1 MPYITTQAIVL
12 HTADYR
18 ENDRMLSLLS
28 PEHGKLDALCRGCK
42 KPQSPLM
49 SAAQPFSYGE
59 YVLYQSKGRMTVT
72 SFNLI
77 DSFYPLRE
85 DYERLRYAACMLEIM
100 QLQAL
105 PGEGSPKLFLLLA
118 RSLKRLC
125 YMPLEPRAVTAAFLL
140 MDAALSG
147 WRPQLDVCV
156 HCGKPIPAGEPAFF
170 DIDGGGLRHRDCV
183 DGNTPV
189 LPLTAGQTAWLR
201 DVMRNGVEKTE
212 MPARDAPLLPLLHYL
227 EDRLDTRIKAAKG
240 LR

>member
-18 ENDRMLSLLS
+18 DNDRMLSLLS
-28 PEHGKLDALCRGCK
+28 PEHGQLDALCRGCK

-59 YVLYQSKGRMTVT
+59 YVLYQAKGRMTVT
-72 SFNLI
+72 SFELI

-85 DYERLRYAACMLEIM
+85 DYERLRYAACMLEVM
-100 QLQAL
+100 HVQAL
-105 PGEGSPKLFLLLA
+105 PGEGSSKLFLLLA

-125 YMPLEPRAVTAAFLL
+125 YLPLDPRAVTAAFFL

-147 WRPQLDVCV
+147 WRPRLDACI
-156 HCGKPIPAGEPAFF
+156 HCGRILPANEAAFL
-170 DIDGGGLRHRDCV
+170 DIDGGGLRCRDCV
-183 DGNTPV
+183 SADMPA
-189 LPLTAGQTAWLR
+189 LPLTGGEAAWIR
-201 DVMRNGVEKTE
+201 DVMLNGIEKTALP
-212 MPARDAPLLPLLHYL
+212 PADAPFLPLLRYL
-227 EDRLDTRIKAAKG
+227 EAHIDTRIRAAKG

>member
-18 ENDRMLSLLS
+18 ENDRMLGLLS
-28 PEHGKLDALCRGCK
+28 PEQGRLDALCRGCK

-49 SAAQPFSYGE
+49 SAAQPFTYGE

-85 DYERLRYAACMLEIM
+85 DYERLRYATCMLEI
-100 QLQAL
+100 LHVQAL
-105 PGEGSPKLFLLLA
+105 PGEGNPKLFLLLA

-125 YMPLEPRAVTAAFLL
+125 YTQLDPRAVTAAFLL

-147 WRPQLDVCV
+147 WRPQLDTCIR
-156 HCGKPIPAGEPAFF
+156 CGKPLPPETPVFF
-170 DIDGGGLRHRDCV
+170 SVEDGGLCHRDCV
-183 DGNTPV
+183 DANTPA
-189 LPLTAGQTAWLR
+189 LPLTAGQAAWLR
-201 DVMRNGVEKTE
+201 DVMRNGIEKTE
-212 MPARDAPLLPLLHYL
+212 LPPRDAPLPALLRYL
-227 EDRLDTRIKAAKG
+227 EDRLDTRIRAAKG

>member
-1 MPYITTQAIVL
+1 MAYITTQAIVL

-28 PEHGKLDALCRGCK
+28 PEYGQMDVLCRGCK

-49 SAAQPFSYGE
+49 SAAQPFSCGE

-72 SFNLI
+72 SFTLI

-100 QLQAL
+100 HVQAL
-105 PGEGSPKLFLLLA
+105 PGEPGPKLYLLLA

-125 YMPLEPRAVTAAFLL
+125 YMPLNPRAVTAAFLL

-156 HCGKPIPAGEPAFF
+156 HCGKPIPPDAPAFF
-170 DIDGGGLRHRDCV
+170 DIEGGGLRHRDCV
-183 DGNTPV
+183 VANTPA
-189 LPLTAGQTAWLR
+189 LPLTAGQAAWLR
-201 DVMRNGVEKTE
+201 DVMSIGIEKTALP
-212 MPARDAPLLPLLHYL
+212 PADAPLIPLLRYL
-227 EDRLDTRIKAAKG
+227 EERLDTRIRAAKG

>member
-28 PEHGKLDALCRGCK
+28 PEQGQLDALCRGCK

-49 SAAQPFSYGE
+49 SAAQPFAYGE
-59 YVLYQSKGRMTVT
+59 YVLYQAKGRMTVT
-72 SFNLI
+72 SFQLI

-85 DYERLRYAACMLEIM
+85 DYERLRYAACMLEI
-100 QLQAL
+100 LHVQAL
-105 PGEGSPKLFLLLA
+105 PGESSEKLFLLLA

-125 YMPLEPRAVTAAFLL
+125 YLPLDPRAVTAAFLL

-147 WRPQLDVCV
+147 WRPRLDACV
-156 HCGKPIPAGEPAFF
+156 HCGKPLSPEIPAFL
-170 DIDGGGLRHRDCV
+170 DIDGGGLRCRDCV
-183 DGNTPV
+183 TADTPA
-189 LPLTAGQTAWLR
+189 LPLTPEQIAWLR
-201 DVMRNGVEKTE
+201 DVMQNGIEKTQL
-212 MPARDAPLLPLLHYL
+212 PPTNAPFLPLLRYL
-227 EDRLDTRIKAAKG
+227 ESRLDVRIRAAKG

>member
-1 MPYITTQAIVL
+1 MAYITTQAIVL

-28 PEHGKLDALCRGCK
+28 PEHGQLDALCRGCK

-72 SFNLI
+72 SFQLI

-85 DYERLRYAACMLEIM
+85 DYERLRYAACMLEI
-100 QLQAL
+100 LHVQAV
-105 PGEGSPKLFLLLA
+105 PGENSGKLFLLLA

-125 YMPLEPRAVTAAFLL
+125 YMSLDPRAVTAAFLL

-147 WRPQLDVCV
+147 WRPQLNSCV
-156 HCGKPIPAGEPAFF
+156 HCGRPIAAGIPAFL
-170 DIDGGGLRHRDCV
+170 DIDGGGLRCRECV
-183 DGNTPV
+183 SGDTPA
-189 LPLTAGQTAWLR
+189 LPLTPEQVAWLR
-201 DVMRNGVEKTE
+201 DVMQNGIEKTQ
-212 MPARDAPLLPLLHYL
+212 MPPAHAPFLPLLRYL
-227 EDRLDTRIKAAKG
+227 ESRLDVRIRAAKG
-240 LR
+240 LH

>member
-28 PEHGKLDALCRGCK
+28 PEHGQLDALCRGCK

-49 SAAQPFSYGE
+49 SAAQPFAYGE
-59 YVLYQSKGRMTVT
+59 YVLYQAKGRMTVT
-72 SFNLI
+72 SFQLI

-85 DYERLRYAACMLEIM
+85 DYERLRYAACMLEI
-100 QLQAL
+100 LHVQAV
-105 PGEGSPKLFLLLA
+105 PGEGSGKLFLLLA

-147 WRPQLDVCV
+147 WRPRLDACI
-156 HCGKPIPAGEPAFF
+156 HCGRPLPPGLPAVL
-170 DIDGGGLRHRDCV
+170 DIDGGGLRCREHATADAP
-183 DGNTPV
+183 G
-189 LPLTAGQTAWLR
+189 LPLTPEQVAWLR
-201 DVMRNGVEKTE
+201 GVMQNGIEKTSLP
-212 MPARDAPLLPLLHYL
+212 PADAPFLPLLRYL
-227 EDRLDTRIKAAKG
+227 EERLDVRIRAAKG

>member
-1 MPYITTQAIVL
+1 MAYITTQAIVL

-28 PEHGKLDALCRGCK
+28 PEYGQLDALCRGCK
-42 KPQSPLM
+42 KPQSPLI
-49 SAAQPFSYGE
+49 SAAQAFAYGE

-72 SFNLI
+72 SFQLI

-100 QLQAL
+100 HVQAL
-105 PGEGSPKLFLLLA
+105 PGEGNARLFLLLA

-147 WRPQLDVCV
+147 WRPRLDACI
-156 HCGKPIPAGEPAFF
+156 HCGRPLPADAPVFF
-170 DIDGGGLRHRDCV
+170 DIEGGGLRGRECV

-189 LPLTAGQTAWLR
+189 LPLTADQAAWLR
-201 DVMRNGVEKTE
+201 DVMVNGIEKTQL
-212 MPARDAPLLPLLHYL
+212 PPRNAPLVPLLRYL
-227 EDRLDTRIKAAKG
+227 EERLDTHIKAAKG